1 MSSFN
6 KVILMGRLTRN
17 PELRYTPQGTAVTEI
32 GLAINREFSAAAGA
46 ERRKEVTFVD
56 VTLWSR
62 AAEVVCQYLKKG
74 SPIFIE
80 GRLSLDTWEGPDG
93 QKRSKLRV
101 IAENFKF
108 VGGRSEGGGD
118 DMGEGMGSQEED
130 APRGQRSGMPSA
142 SPRYSPPRR
151 SESDRFSRV
160 PEGETADPGEGPL
173 GVDDSDI
180 PF

>member
-32 GLAINREFSAAAGA
+32 GMAINREFNAGT

-62 AAEVVCQYLKKG
+62 AAEIVCQYMKKG

-80 GRLSLDTWEGPDG
+80 GRLSLDTWEGQDG

-101 IAENFKF
+101 VAENFKF
-108 VGGRSEGGGD
+108 VGGRAEGGE
-118 DMGEGMGSQEED
+118 DMGEGMAQGDEES
-130 APRGQRSGMPSA
+130 PRASRSGMPSA
-142 SPRYSPPRR
+142 SPRYSPPRQPDSPGR
-151 SESDRFSRV
+151 YSRV
-160 PEGETADPGEGPL
+160 PEGEAAESGEGSL

>member
-32 GLAINREFSAAAGA
+32 GLAINREFNAGT

-62 AAEVVCQYLKKG
+62 SAEVVCQYMKKG

-80 GRLSLDTWEGPDG
+80 GRLSLDTWEAQDG

-108 VGGRSEGGGD
+108 VGGRTEGGD
-118 DMGEGMGSQEED
+118 DMGEGMGSGDEE
-130 APRGQRSGMPSA
+130 APRTSQSGTPSA

-151 SESDRFSRV
+151 PGSDRYSRV
-160 PEGETADPGEGPL
+160 PEGENADSGEGGPL

>member
-32 GLAINREFSAAAGA
+32 GMAINREFNAGT

-62 AAEVVCQYLKKG
+62 SAEVVCQYMKKG

-80 GRLSLDTWEGPDG
+80 GRLSLDTWEAQDG

-108 VGGRSEGGGD
+108 VGGRTEGGD
-118 DMGEGMGSQEED
+118 DTGEGMGSGDEE
-130 APRGQRSGMPSA
+130 APRTSRSGMPSA
-142 SPRYSPPRR
+142 SPRYSPQGRPGP
-151 SESDRFSRV
+151 DRYSRV
-160 PEGETADPGEGPL
+160 PEGENADPGEGGPL